1 MRKRDGREKPLS
13 EIKKIPVDRIRAGNF
28 RVRES
33 VDEEKLQMLVDSI
46 KRQGMLYPIVV
57 KPLGDGTYELIA
69 GERRLLA
76 AKKAGLREVPAIERK
91 GVSKDYELIEMGIEN
106 LQREDLSFYERG
118 RWVAKMKELGWT
130 VSALAEETGITRD
143 NLQHWLEYYE
153 QARSISTTVGTVP
166 TDMSLRGMLEVKRAP
181 IPEEKKAELVAEA
194 TKLPEPPSVTEIQRA
209 ARLIE
214 QEPTLPAREAL
225 ERARGITVL
234 VPIPVDLMP
243 KLKAQADE
251 WGVSIQEAIIQILR
265 DYLE

>member
-1 MRKRDGREKPLS
+1 MS
-13 EIKKIPVDRIRAGNF
+13 EVKKVPIDKIKTNNF
-28 RVRES
+28 RVRTTF
-33 VDEEKLQMLVDSI
+33 DEEKLQMLTDSI
-46 KRQGMLYPIVV
+46 KKRGILYPLVV
-57 KPLGDGTYELIA
+57 KPLGDGTYKLIT

-76 AKKAGLREVPAIERK
+76 AKRAGLTEVPIIERK
-91 GVSKDYELIEMGIEN
+91 ETSKDYEIIEMGIEN

-118 RWVAKMKELGWT
+118 RWVDKMLELGWEI
-130 VSALAEETGITRD
+130 SSLAEETGIPKRTLYNWHEFYKESER
-143 NLQHWLEYYE
+143 LKKSATVAQEFKPEKLPLRALLE
-153 QARSISTTVGTVP
+153 TTQ
-166 TDMSLRGMLEVKRAP
+166 AP
-181 IPEEKKAELVAEA
+181 IPEEKKAELVAEISRM
-194 TKLPEPPSVTEIQRA
+194 PEPPRLTEIERA
-209 ARLIE
+209 TRLIE